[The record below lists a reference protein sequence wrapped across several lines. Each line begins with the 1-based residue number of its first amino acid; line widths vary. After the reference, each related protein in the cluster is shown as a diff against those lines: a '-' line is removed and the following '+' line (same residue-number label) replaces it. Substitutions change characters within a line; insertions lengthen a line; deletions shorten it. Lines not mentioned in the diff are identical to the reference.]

1 MRSDRQLRGRPRI
14 LSIKCP
20 GPHIVNVV
28 SANLPP
34 TAMAGPN
41 RKVLPGSRV
50 VLDGSGST
58 DEDDGIVS
66 YRWRQIAGPPVA
78 LSDPAAIKPAFAAPV
93 IDAPTED
100 LGFELTVTDSG
111 GLRDMAKVVITEVS
125 GK

>member
-1 MRSDRQLRGRPRI
+1 MPWAAHRECGFRQPPADSHGRPE
-14 LSIKCP
+14 P
-20 GPHIVNVV
+20 E
-28 SANLPP
+28 SA
-34 TAMAGPN
+34 A
-41 RKVLPGSRV
+41 RKQGRP
-50 VLDGSGST
+50 DGSGST